1 MKKLIF
7 KIALLSMLLVFVAC
21 ANDETSTGG
30 SASLTIPNSTLV
42 AKFFGDM
49 ASKDQN
55 PERRANAGNAGI
67 DAGGVTFK
75 FDKQSAEFVN
85 GNAKIT
91 FHEDDNTAAEQSAA
105 LKARIRFEASAIIQ
119 NPSNKIDGLSP
130 LVDVDITHDELS
142 ATKATALV
150 TVKTSGESKFEDGEK
165 TKTFNIILTGKY
177 FVPPA
182 IILNETLAIAFNDND
197 PSDLITASPGNAG
210 IAAGEI
216 VINANNGDFQDT
228 DNTAE
233 VTFDNAEINAT
244 QLIAAMKNSVKT
256 AVDDILKQATNTVE
270 GLSTETLVSV
280 RISGTKG
287 LATVTIK
294 VKDSFSYSFEDGS
307 NAKTFVITLTSD
319 RIKKTIITNTKLA
332 EIFNGAPDDR
342 SRAVNL
348 IGGLAGIKAEGI
360 ILNAVAGKFDT
371 SNTNV
376 IFHIGDTTAA
386 NQNAAILYSVKLV
399 VNEILGKSVNKIDGL
414 NTNAVFKV
422 VIADSTTATATATI
436 NTIDGYEFEGGS
448 TSKDIVVKLTG
459 TFTNHTV
466 IPNSD
471 LQSEF
476 DGNDESPNHN
486 EEPGKAS
493 IRSKEI
499 TLKVINGKFQDDN
512 NVAVTFHGNDD
523 TIAEQAIAIEY
534 TVKKIVDFMLV
545 PSRNKVKGLDG
556 KSTVKFIE
564 KTGETTATARVTI
577 KSIGGYKFEDGTTSK
592 TFTITLN
599 SMGFEGATLYVNA
612 NAPSQTRAGLTGFI
626 IPKDFSDITDKVAV
640 TFHNLDNVFDDEKK
654 IAIKNAMLQMNLP
667 KGNSLKVKSVGDF
680 QSNDNTIEVTFN
692 NNKVVKIYLS
702 GYFGDQN
709 QEITIDAFKTDAFGA
724 TGGYAGLPRISVG
737 KDFTAPKITHV
748 AGYSG
753 RPNDDGKKAQ
763 IIGALNAAFLQRNQV
778 NYGDDYPEGI
788 QYYPGNVVVKSWS
801 EINGVFTVTF
811 GIATFNGPFVYP
823 GGKGTQKMDIKI
835 GK

>member
-1 MKKLIF
+1 MKKLVF

-21 ANDETSTGG
+21 TDDGTDTGSG
-30 SASLTIPNSTLV
+30 GVSLTIPNSTLV
-42 AKFFGDM
+42 AKFFGTM
-49 ASKDQN
+49 LSNDQN
-55 PERRANAGNAGI
+55 PVGRAIAGTAGI
-67 DAGGVTFK
+67 NEGGVTFK
-75 FDKQSAEFVN
+75 FDQRTSKFVDGKAEI
-85 GNAKIT
+85 K
-91 FHEDDNTAAEQSAA
+91 FHNDDNTAAEQSAA
-105 LKARIRFEASAIIQ
+105 LKARITNEARTIIQ
-119 NPSNKIDGLSP
+119 HANNKITGLSP
-130 LVDVDITHDELS
+130 LVGVEITHDELD

-165 TKTFNIILTGKY
+165 TKTFNIMLTGIY
-177 FVPPA
+177 FVPP
-182 IILNETLAIAFNDND
+182 IVVLNETLATAFNDND

-233 VTFDNAEINAT
+233 ITFHDTETDAT
-244 QLIAAMKNSVKT
+244 KLITAMKNSVKT
-256 AVDDILKQATNTVE
+256 AVDDILRLPNNTVK

-280 RISGTKG
+280 RISGTEG

-294 VKDSFSYSFEDGS
+294 VKEGFSFEDGS

-319 RIKKTIITNTKLA
+319 RIQKTIITNTKLA
-332 EIFNGAPDDR
+332 EIFNGASEDK
-342 SRAVNL
+342 SRTVNL
-348 IGGLAGIKAEGI
+348 IGGVAGMPANGI
-360 ILNAVAGKFDT
+360 ILNAPGGTFDT
-371 SNTNV
+371 SNTV
-376 IFHIGDTTAA
+376 VTFHIGDTTAA

-399 VNEILGKSVNKIDGL
+399 VNEILEKSVNKIDGL
-414 NTNAVFKV
+414 NINAVFKV

-448 TSKDIVVKLTG
+448 TSKDIVVELTG
-459 TFTNHTV
+459 AFTDHTV
-466 IPNSD
+466 ILNSD

-476 DGNDESPNHN
+476 DGNDESPNYN
-486 EEPGKAS
+486 ESPGRAS
-493 IRSKEI
+493 IRGKEI

-523 TIAEQAIAIEY
+523 TIEEQKIAIEF
-534 TVKKIVDFMLV
+534 TVKKIIDFMLH
-545 PSRNKVKGLDG
+545 PSLNKVKGLDG
-556 KSTVKFIE
+556 GSTVKFIE
-564 KTGETTATARVTI
+564 KTGDTTATATVTI

-599 SMGFEGATLYVNA
+599 SMGFEGATLYVNG
-612 NAPSQTRAGLTGFI
+612 NAPSHTRAGLTGFI

-640 TFHNLDNVFDDEKK
+640 KFHNLDNVFDDEKK
-654 IAIKNAMLQMNLP
+654 IAIKNAMLKMNLP
-667 KGNSLKVKSVGDF
+667 IGNSLKVKSVGDF

-692 NNKVVKIYLS
+692 NNEVVKIYLS

-709 QEITIDAFKTDAFGA
+709 QEITIDAFKTDAFGS
-724 TGGYAGLPRISVG
+724 TGGYAGLPSISVR
-737 KDFTAPKITHV
+737 KDFTAPTLTHV

-763 IIGALNAAFLQRNQV
+763 IIKALDAAFLQRNQV

-788 QYYPGNVVVKSWS
+788 QYYPGNVVVKSWG
-801 EINGVFTVTF
+801 ELNGVFTVTF

>member
-1 MKKLIF
+1 MKKLVF

-21 ANDETSTGG
+21 TDDGTDTGSG
-30 SASLTIPNSTLV
+30 GVSLTIPNSTLV
-42 AKFFGDM
+42 AKFFGTM
-49 ASKDQN
+49 LSNDQN
-55 PERRANAGNAGI
+55 PVGRAIAGTAGI
-67 DAGGVTFK
+67 NEGGVTFK
-75 FDKQSAEFVN
+75 FDQRTSKFLDGKADIV
-85 GNAKIT
+85 
-91 FHEDDNTAAEQSAA
+91 FHDDDNTAAEQSAA
-105 LKARIRFEASAIIQ
+105 LKARITNEARTIIQ
-119 NPSNKIDGLSP
+119 HANNKITGLSP
-130 LVDVDITHDELS
+130 LVGVEITHDELN

-165 TKTFNIILTGKY
+165 TKTFNIMLTGIY
-177 FVPPA
+177 FVPP
-182 IILNETLAIAFNDND
+182 IVVLNETLAIAFNDND

-210 IAAGEI
+210 IAASEI

-228 DNTAE
+228 DNTAKI
-233 VTFDNAEINAT
+233 TFDDAETDAT
-244 QLIAAMKNSVKT
+244 KLITAMKNSVKT

-270 GLSTETLVSV
+270 GLSTETQVSV

-294 VKDSFSYSFEDGS
+294 VEKGFSFEDGS

-332 EIFNGAPDDR
+332 EIFNGASEDK
-342 SRAVNL
+342 SRTVNL
-348 IGGLAGIKAEGI
+348 IGGVAGMPADGI
-360 ILNAVAGKFDT
+360 ILNADLNGKFAT

-399 VNEILGKSVNKIDGL
+399 VNEILEKDVNKIDGL
-414 NTNAVFKV
+414 NINAVFKV

-448 TSKDIVVKLTG
+448 TSKDIVVELTG
-459 TFTNHTV
+459 AFTDHTG

-476 DGNDESPNHN
+476 DGNDESPNYN
-486 EEPGKAS
+486 EAPGSAS
-493 IRSKEI
+493 IRGKEI

-523 TIAEQAIAIEY
+523 TIEEQKIAIEF
-534 TVKKIVDFMLV
+534 TVKKIIDFMLK
-545 PSRNKVKGLDG
+545 PSENKVKGLDG
-556 KSTVKFIE
+556 GSTVKFIG
-564 KTGETTATARVTI
+564 KTGDTTATATVTI

-592 TFTITLN
+592 KFTITLN
-599 SMGFEGATLYVNA
+599 SMGFEGATLYVNG

-640 TFHNLDNVFDDEKK
+640 TFHNLDNVYDDEKK

-692 NNKVVKIYLS
+692 NNEVVKIYLS
-702 GYFGDQN
+702 GSFGDQN
-709 QEITIDAFKTDAFGA
+709 QEITIDAFKTDAFVA
-724 TGGYAGLPRISVG
+724 TGGHAGLPSISVG
-737 KDFTAPKITHV
+737 KDFTAPALTHV

-753 RPNDDGKKAQ
+753 SPTHDGKKTQ

-788 QYYPGNVVVKSWS
+788 QYYPGNVVVKSWG
-801 EINGVFTVTF
+801 ELNGVFTVTF